1 MAQQHLHD
9 DDDDEKDDD
18 GGGGGGGG
26 FDLARHSHAVLR
38 FSSTASC
45 GPLEASA

>member
-18 GGGGGGGG
+18 GGGGGS

-38 FSSTASC
+38 FSSMASC
-45 GPLEASA
+45 GPLVASA